1 MAPMRLPA
9 SILVIDDEP
18 TNFDVIETLLT
29 LEPYELHY
37 ASSGQRVL
45 ERLSSFQPDL
55 ILLDVMMPDLDG
67 IEVCRRIKASPGW
80 QRIPIVMV
88 TALTDKADL
97 ARAIAAGADD
107 YITKPLS
114 SLELRARVHSMLRIK
129 QQQDQLQ
136 GLLTSQGHTIEL
148 LQNSLDALRG
158 NVTRALP
165 HELNTPLNG
174 MLGLIELLIDS
185 YEGMDTEEVRELLFS
200 FKISAQRLERVT
212 QQFLTYVQLELIASN
227 PIRSAELKA
236 GKYVTPTAELIR
248 QTALKKAA
256 GAGRER
262 DLILNL
268 EEATVI
274 LGESDLRMILEE
286 VLDNAFKF
294 SASALPVHVSAI
306 QKLNQLC
313 VVVTNLGRGITAEQ
327 IAHIGS
333 FMQFDRPRYEQQG
346 VGLGL
351 AIVQK
356 TLNLYGGT
364 LNIQAPQLPDQAETI
379 LTMGL
384 PLATPI
390 R

>member
-1 MAPMRLPA
+1 MHLPA

-18 TNFDVIETLLT
+18 NNFDVIENLLSQ
-29 LEPYELHY
+29 EPYELHY

-45 ERLSSFQPDL
+45 DRLGNLQPDL

-67 IEVCRRIKASPGW
+67 IEVCRRIKATPGW

-88 TALTDKADL
+88 TALTDKSDL

-136 GLLTSQGHTIEL
+136 SLLTSQGNTINL

-185 YEGMDTEEVRELLFS
+185 YEGMDTEEVRELLLS

-227 PIRSAELKA
+227 PNRAEELKT
-236 GKYVTPTAELIR
+236 GKYATFATEIIR
-248 QTALKKAA
+248 QTAITKAKA
-256 GAGRER
+256 MGRSA

-268 EEATVI
+268 EPALEPATVT
-274 LGESDLRMILEE
+274 LSESDLRLILEE

-294 SASALPVHVSAI
+294 SWANLPIHVTGT
-306 QKLNQLC
+306 QKPNQFC
-313 VVVTNLGRGITAEQ
+313 VKVTNLGRGITAEQ

-356 TLNLYGGT
+356 TLHLYGGT
-364 LNIQAPQLPDQAETI
+364 LQIQAPNLPDQAETI
-379 LTMGL
+379 LSMSL
-384 PLATPI
+384 PLSTAN
-390 R
+390 